1 MGSAGQ
7 VRDWL
12 SWLVK
17 VRILVILFLLGI
29 ELVVRQFAPS
39 PVPIKYFLTLV
50 LLWIALALFYA
61 ILRVV
66 ERDPY
71 LEGHLQLAVDL
82 LVVTGL
88 VYVTGSLESY
98 FVFLYLLVIIVASIL
113 LSRVGAFLL
122 AALAFLLFAG
132 LVEAAYLLKAIPPL
146 YPQVGGPWPGAPGA
160 PGCAGPPGRGAG
172 PARRPPGGSARRDR
186 RSGCRARKG
195 RKRF

>member
-12 SWLVK
+12 SCLVK

-66 ERDPY
+66 ELDPY
-71 LEGHLQLAVDL
+71 VEGHLQLAVDL
-82 LVVTGL
+82 LVVTAL
-88 VYVTGSLESY
+88 VFVTRSLGT
-98 FVFLYLLVIIVASIL
+98 YLAV
-113 LSRVGAFLL
+113 
-122 AALAFLLFAG
+122 
-132 LVEAAYLLKAIPPL
+132 
-146 YPQVGGPWPGAPGA
+146 
-160 PGCAGPPGRGAG
+160 
-172 PARRPPGGSARRDR
+172 
-186 RSGCRARKG
+186 
-195 RKRF
+195 